1 MYLTDKFMECFQKH
15 CICNAEETLHLNEEE
30 NALDIR
36 LSLEDAPELDLIVKL
51 EKGLRLQ

>member
-1 MYLTDKFMECFQKH
+1 MECFQKD

-30 NALDIR
+30 KALDIR